1 MKKYF
6 LFSLFIFINTLA
18 FSQVTNNE
26 TKADSTGITKTVQY
40 TCSMHSEI
48 LSDKPG
54 NCPKCGMQ
62 LVEKS
67 KVSDNKKMKMMH
79 GMMMM
84 DGMNDSTHKKQF
96 PKVILMGGMMAVAAI
111 IMMVARS
118 R

>member
-1 MKKYF
+1 MNKAII
-6 LFSLFIFINTLA
+6 LSLFIFTVSGV
-18 FSQVTNNE
+18 FSQE
-26 TKADSTGITKTVQY
+26 TKTNMKSDTANPVKILQY

-67 KVSDNKKMKMMH
+67 NVSDNKKMKMMH

-84 DGMNDSTHKKQF
+84 DGMNDSTHKRKF
-96 PKVILMGGMMAVAAI
+96 PKMILMGAVMAVAAI

>member
-1 MKKYF
+1 MKKSF
-6 LFSLFIFINTLA
+6 LLSMFILLNTLA

-40 TCSMHSEI
+40 TCSMHPEI

-62 LVEKS
+62 LVEKT

-84 DGMNDSTHKKQF
+84 DGMNDSTHKKKF